1 MCDVHGWRRYRCSAR
16 PTSISIKVEQRLLFF
31 SERGDRT
38 PPLEATVQI
47 PKILFVVPALAAA
60 ALLPGLTTKL
70 PTPDENQVGMTQ
82 EAFSEDTITIVAGAK
97 LTFVNNSHFLHVLAP
112 GEEARLTAQ
121 NGVPKFDDRYN
132 THIAEAGD
140 QYTTTAWNSPGTY
153 HLTCTLHPEMTI
165 TVVVLPHH

>member
-1 MCDVHGWRRYRCSAR
+1 MVRDATAAPR
-16 PTSISIKVEQRLLFF
+16 PTLIGIRVEGRLLFF

-60 ALLPGLTTKL
+60 ALLPGLSSKL
-70 PTPDENQVGMTQ
+70 PAPGENQVGMTQ
-82 EAFSEDTITIVAGAK
+82 EAFAEDTVTIVAGST

-121 NGVPKFDDRYN
+121 DGVPRFDDRYN

-140 QYTTTAWNSPGTY
+140 QYTTTTWNSPGTY

-165 TVVVLPHH
+165 TVLVLPRT